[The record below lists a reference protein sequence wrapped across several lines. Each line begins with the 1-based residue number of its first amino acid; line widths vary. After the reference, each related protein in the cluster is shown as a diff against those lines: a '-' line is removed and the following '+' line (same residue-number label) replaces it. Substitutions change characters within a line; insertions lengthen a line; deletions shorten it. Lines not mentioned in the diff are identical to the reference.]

1 MSTDDVV
8 AKYEIAAKTK
18 QVIEEE
24 IAAYVAELT
33 SGQNPGVT
41 GPLVDAE
48 GFPRAD
54 VDVYRVRHV
63 RHLLARKQT
72 DHKQVMRTI
81 EELLP
86 QVFAARSSDLEK
98 TSTRAESFAED
109 KATATATAATPLDEV
124 LCFGTADASNHR
136 ELAAVKDIVERNIG
150 SGIRVLVRR
159 ETHLLA
165 LELIPQTWS
174 GSGVLGCLLRPT

>member
-1 MSTDDVV
+1 MSTDAVV

-86 QVFAARSSDLEK
+86 QYVDWM
-98 TSTRAESFAED
+98 
-109 KATATATAATPLDEV
+109 
-124 LCFGTADASNHR
+124 
-136 ELAAVKDIVERNIG
+136 I
-150 SGIRVLVRR
+150 
-159 ETHLLA
+159 
-165 LELIPQTWS
+165 
-174 GSGVLGCLLRPT
+174 

>member
-1 MSTDDVV
+1 M
-8 AKYEIAAKTK
+8 
-18 QVIEEE
+18 
-24 IAAYVAELT
+24 
-33 SGQNPGVT
+33 
-41 GPLVDAE
+41 
-48 GFPRAD
+48 
-54 VDVYRVRHV
+54 
-63 RHLLARKQT
+63 
-72 DHKQVMRTI
+72 
-81 EELLP
+81 
-86 QVFAARSSDLEK
+86 FAARSSDLEK

-109 KATATATAATPLDEV
+109 KATATATAATVSVSLEVLENKWKQTLHEVKPEERDLQPFAVVESVQSESPAETAGLQPLDEV